1 MNAVMHPE
9 GLPQLKI
16 RPEHLALAAIVY
28 VRQSTRGQVLEHTE
42 STRLQYALAGR
53 AVALGWARSQVIVI
67 DDDLGVSAA
76 VPDSREGF
84 ARLVTEVTMG
94 RAGVVLGIEM
104 SRLARTGKDW
114 HHLLELCSLSG
125 TLLADPDAVYDP
137 GYYND
142 RLLLGLKG
150 TMSEAEIFLIRQRM
164 LGAKRAKAE
173 RGELILPLPAGYVRR
188 PSGEDAFDP
197 DEQAQDVVRL
207 IFRTFQ
213 RLGTLNAVLR
223 YLVGHEIQLPVRAR
237 SGPAKGDLEWRRPTR
252 ETLQNMLRNPAYA
265 GYYAYGRRQVDPR
278 RKIPGRP
285 DTGKVVKPAG
295 EWLVMLP
302 GRLPAYISEDEYRAN
317 LARLAANQQTAE
329 SPGAPRNGQALLSGL
344 LRCGLC
350 GGHRMA
356 VSYHDP
362 SARAAYGYTCGFYP
376 VNYGTGDRCQHIAG
390 PALDD
395 YVARQVLDAVAPAA
409 LEVSMAAAA
418 HAENERAALDKLW
431 RQRVERGR
439 YAADR
444 ARRQYQLADPENRLV
459 TRQLEADWESALAEA
474 GRLEAE
480 YQRFAEQTP
489 AVLAPAER
497 DAIRSLASDLPRVWD
512 APTTTRAD
520 RKELLRILTD
530 DVTVAVEGDSEI
542 VNVDI
547 TWAWRSPDQRES
559 RPPCRPPGPALLL
572 PGPPGDRHPARRR
585 GTQQQADRRHAQRRG
600 IPAAQAH
607 RGLHRPAGP
616 QHHQQARH
624 PRECQGQ
631 ARRPHGPGPRR
642 VVHPGTV
649 RRARHA
655 HRQHLQLDLPRLD
668 HRPPRTRG
676 QELDHHRRRAADA
689 RAPRAQGPPARLL
702 HPRPLGTTP
711 GRNRRNAGRRTRRAA
726 VKDKS
731 RLTGSSGG
739 RLPPATCVRRW

>member
-1 MNAVMHPE
+1 
-9 GLPQLKI
+9 
-16 RPEHLALAAIVY
+16 
-28 VRQSTRGQVLEHTE
+28 
-42 STRLQYALAGR
+42 
-53 AVALGWARSQVIVI
+53 
-67 DDDLGVSAA
+67 
-76 VPDSREGF
+76 
-84 ARLVTEVTMG
+84 
-94 RAGVVLGIEM
+94 
-104 SRLARTGKDW
+104 
-114 HHLLELCSLSG
+114 
-125 TLLADPDAVYDP
+125 
-137 GYYND
+137 
-142 RLLLGLKG
+142 
-150 TMSEAEIFLIRQRM
+150 
-164 LGAKRAKAE
+164 
-173 RGELILPLPAGYVRR
+173 
-188 PSGEDAFDP
+188 
-197 DEQAQDVVRL
+197 
-207 IFRTFQ
+207 
-213 RLGTLNAVLR
+213 
-223 YLVGHEIQLPVRAR
+223 
-237 SGPAKGDLEWRRPTR
+237 
-252 ETLQNMLRNPAYA
+252 MLRNPAYA

-474 GRLEAE
+474 GRLEAG

-547 TWAWRSPDQRES
+547 TWAGGHRTSGRAVRPVGRLDQLSYYPALLETVTRLAGEGRNS
-559 RPPCRPPGPALLL
+559 RQIAGTLNAAGYRPPKRTAVFTGQQVRNIISKHAIRENAKGRPAVLTDLDPGEWSVPGLSAELGMPTASIYNWIYRGWITARRAPGGRNWIITADEQQMRELRERRDRPPGYY
-572 PGPPGDRHPARRR
+572 
-585 GTQQQADRRHAQRRG
+585 T
-600 IPAAQAH
+600 
-607 RGLHRPAGP
+607 
-616 QHHQQARH
+616 
-624 PRECQGQ
+624 
-631 ARRPHGPGPRR
+631 
-642 VVHPGTV
+642 
-649 RRARHA
+649 RARWA
-655 HRQHLQLDLPRLD
+655 
-668 HRPPRTRG
+668 PPQAETGETQEEG
-676 QELDHHRRRAADA
+676 Q
-689 RAPRAQGPPARLL
+689 
-702 HPRPLGTTP
+702 
-711 GRNRRNAGRRTRRAA
+711 
-726 VKDKS
+726 
-731 RLTGSSGG
+731 GG
-739 RLPPATCVRRW
+739 QP

>member
-1 MNAVMHPE
+1 MHPE

-42 STRLQYALAGR
+42 STRLQYALVGR

-142 RLLLGLKG
+142 CLLLGLKG

-188 PSGEDAFDP
+188 PSGEAAFDP

-223 YLVGHEIQLPVRAR
+223 YLAGHEIQLPVRAR
-237 SGPAKGDLEWRRPTR
+237 LGPAKGDLEWRRPTR

-302 GRLPAYISEDEYRAN
+302 GRLPAYISGDEYRAN

-329 SPGAPRNGQALLSGL
+329 SPGAPRNGEALLSGL

-418 HAENERAALDKLW
+418 HAENER
-431 RQRVERGR
+431 
-439 YAADR
+439 
-444 ARRQYQLADPENRLV
+444 
-459 TRQLEADWESALAEA
+459 
-474 GRLEAE
+474 
-480 YQRFAEQTP
+480 FAEQTP

-547 TWAWRSPDQRES
+547 TWAGGHRTSGRAVRPVGRLDQLSYYPALLETVTRLAGEGRNS
-559 RPPCRPPGPALLL
+559 RQIAGTLNAAGYRPPKRTAVFTGQQVRNIISKHAIRENAKGRPAVLTDLDPGEWSVPGLSAELGMPTASIYNWIYRGWITARRAPGGRNWVITADEQQMRELRERRDRPPGYY
-572 PGPPGDRHPARRR
+572 
-585 GTQQQADRRHAQRRG
+585 T
-600 IPAAQAH
+600 
-607 RGLHRPAGP
+607 
-616 QHHQQARH
+616 
-624 PRECQGQ
+624 
-631 ARRPHGPGPRR
+631 
-642 VVHPGTV
+642 
-649 RRARHA
+649 RARWA
-655 HRQHLQLDLPRLD
+655 
-668 HRPPRTRG
+668 PPQAETGETQEEG
-676 QELDHHRRRAADA
+676 Q
-689 RAPRAQGPPARLL
+689 
-702 HPRPLGTTP
+702 
-711 GRNRRNAGRRTRRAA
+711 
-726 VKDKS
+726 
-731 RLTGSSGG
+731 GG
-739 RLPPATCVRRW
+739 QP

>member
-1 MNAVMHPE
+1 MHPE

-16 RPEHLALAAIVY
+16 RPEHLAVAAIVY

-42 STRLQYALAGR
+42 STRLQYALVER

-76 VPDSREGF
+76 VP
-84 ARLVTEVTMG
+84 
-94 RAGVVLGIEM
+94 
-104 SRLARTGKDW
+104 
-114 HHLLELCSLSG
+114 
-125 TLLADPDAVYDP
+125 
-137 GYYND
+137 
-142 RLLLGLKG
+142 
-150 TMSEAEIFLIRQRM
+150 
-164 LGAKRAKAE
+164 
-173 RGELILPLPAGYVRR
+173 AGYVRR
-188 PSGEDAFDP
+188 PSGEAAFDP

-329 SPGAPRNGQALLSGL
+329 SPGAPRNGEALLSGL

-459 TRQLEADWESALAEA
+459 TRRLEAD
-474 GRLEAE
+474 

-542 VNVDI
+542 VNV
-547 TWAWRSPDQRES
+547 A
-559 RPPCRPPGPALLL
+559 
-572 PGPPGDRHPARRR
+572 
-585 GTQQQADRRHAQRRG
+585 
-600 IPAAQAH
+600 
-607 RGLHRPAGP
+607 
-616 QHHQQARH
+616 
-624 PRECQGQ
+624 
-631 ARRPHGPGPRR
+631 
-642 VVHPGTV
+642 
-649 RRARHA
+649 
-655 HRQHLQLDLPRLD
+655 
-668 HRPPRTRG
+668 
-676 QELDHHRRRAADA
+676 
-689 RAPRAQGPPARLL
+689 
-702 HPRPLGTTP
+702 
-711 GRNRRNAGRRTRRAA
+711 
-726 VKDKS
+726 
-731 RLTGSSGG
+731 
-739 RLPPATCVRRW
+739 

>member
-1 MNAVMHPE
+1 M
-9 GLPQLKI
+9 
-16 RPEHLALAAIVY
+16 
-28 VRQSTRGQVLEHTE
+28 RG
-42 STRLQYALAGR
+42 
-53 AVALGWARSQVIVI
+53 
-67 DDDLGVSAA
+67 
-76 VPDSREGF
+76 
-84 ARLVTEVTMG
+84 
-94 RAGVVLGIEM
+94 
-104 SRLARTGKDW
+104 RLARRVREAVRGNGLAARPVPRPGPT
-114 HHLLELCSLSG
+114 LQLCSLSG

-188 PSGEDAFDP
+188 PSGEAAFDP

-223 YLVGHEIQLPVRAR
+223 YLAGHEIQLPVRAR

-302 GRLPAYISEDEYRAN
+302 GRLPAYICEDEYRAN

-329 SPGAPRNGQALLSGL
+329 SPGAPRNGEALLSGL

-395 YVARQVLDAVAPAA
+395 YVARQVLDAAAPAA

-439 YAADR
+439 YAAGR

-547 TWAWRSPDQRES
+547 TWAGGHRTSGRAVRPVGRLDQLSYYPALLETVTRLAGEGRNS
-559 RPPCRPPGPALLL
+559 RQIAGTLNAAGYRPPKRTAVFTGQQVRNIISKHAIRENAKGRPAVLTDLDPGEWSVPGLSAELGMPTASIYNWIYRGWITARRAPGGRNWIITADEQQMRELRERRDRPPGYY
-572 PGPPGDRHPARRR
+572 
-585 GTQQQADRRHAQRRG
+585 T
-600 IPAAQAH
+600 
-607 RGLHRPAGP
+607 
-616 QHHQQARH
+616 
-624 PRECQGQ
+624 
-631 ARRPHGPGPRR
+631 
-642 VVHPGTV
+642 
-649 RRARHA
+649 RARWA
-655 HRQHLQLDLPRLD
+655 
-668 HRPPRTRG
+668 PPQAETGETQEEG
-676 QELDHHRRRAADA
+676 Q
-689 RAPRAQGPPARLL
+689 
-702 HPRPLGTTP
+702 
-711 GRNRRNAGRRTRRAA
+711 
-726 VKDKS
+726 
-731 RLTGSSGG
+731 GG
-739 RLPPATCVRRW
+739 QP